1 MAGSRYFGAMQ
12 GMNGDM
18 TNEQSAKNGRVSGRH
33 KERIATF
40 APMNCDD
47 EIIKRKLYYDGLKQV
62 IENPIPK
69 KSADIVDEA
78 LEDEDTEEG
87 LKETLR
93 LWKEVFAPL
102 CNAIVF
108 VHNNRFLL
116 DEKDEIANGDDAD
129 LPFMLPD
136 EIFKTL
142 KTLLK
147 STVMEFLSVLQIG
160 SSEKKDLF
168 DRIVQ
173 NDPDGFITMLE
184 QHRCDTTPL
193 AKLCSSCLDDSFRG
207 ENMEDEDL
215 PYLLDYMAGRLKN
228 NDAEDSDV
236 VLEAVERW
244 QPSSELINTD
254 DSDETLYQYFSDYRH
269 FIETNLGVFLRYY
282 WDLYDDFLLKERNL
296 IEPILDHP
304 IAKDLIDRIWEEY
317 QNPKPKPSETCTLP
331 DDFFEWQHKANTPKE
346 YFYMDDAFKKQGVET
361 FVAFINW
368 LADKGYIADDN
379 DVKALF
385 AYRLTGRCRP
395 EGKELPVIEW
405 HGKNNKPYE
414 LIYIVRNFSDRG
426 DYRKMRLFF
435 QGPEWV
441 KDRDSSYSNS
451 ADSEFKR
458 QMAEFYPEACDF
470 RKHYIAKGI

>member
-1 MAGSRYFGAMQ
+1 
-12 GMNGDM
+12 MNGDM

-47 EIIKRKLYYDGLKQV
+47 EIIKRILYYDGLKQV

-108 VHNNRFLL
+108 VHDNRFLL

-215 PYLLDYMAGRLKN
+215 PYLLDYMAGCLKN

-317 QNPKPKPSETCTLP
+317 QNPKPKPSETFTLP

-470 RKHYIAKGI
+470 RKHYFAKGI